1 MCLDLLWHSKYQAC
15 RAPEV
20 AVAAPPLPAAEKLS
34 GLLALT
40 KETREGFLPLPLAL
54 TIIEAL
60 GVAAAPWQVAASPEE
75 AAAAAAG
82 LGFALVLKLAA
93 ASLVH
98 KTEAGAILLNLKD
111 GEAVMAA
118 YRQLA
123 GLAQESLPPEESWQV
138 LVMAQVAGG
147 REVLLGGRRD
157 RAFGP
162 VVAFGAGG
170 LETEILGDV
179 ALRLA
184 PISPAQARDLMAETH
199 IGRGLAG
206 FRGQPPGDLEG
217 LSLALAALSQLLA
230 QFPQIQEVD
239 LNPVLVF
246 PGRPGLL
253 ALDARIRVFG

>member
-1 MCLDLLWHSKYQAC
+1 
-15 RAPEV
+15 
-20 AVAAPPLPAAEKLS
+20 
-34 GLLALT
+34 
-40 KETREGFLPLPLAL
+40 
-54 TIIEAL
+54 
-60 GVAAAPWQVAASPEE
+60 VAASPEA

-82 LGFALVLKLAA
+82 LGFPVVLKLAA

-98 KTEAGAILLNLKD
+98 KTEAGAVLLNLKD

-123 GLAQESLPPEESWQV
+123 GLAQEGLPPEEPWQV

-184 PISPAQARDLMAETH
+184 PISPAQARDLVAETP
-199 IGRGLAG
+199 IGRELAG

-217 LSLALAALSQLLA
+217 LSLALAALSQLMA
-230 QFPQIQEVD
+230 QFPQIREVGI
-239 LNPVLVF
+239 NLVF
-246 PGRPGLL
+246 PRQPGLL
-253 ALDARIRVFG
+253 ARDARIRLG